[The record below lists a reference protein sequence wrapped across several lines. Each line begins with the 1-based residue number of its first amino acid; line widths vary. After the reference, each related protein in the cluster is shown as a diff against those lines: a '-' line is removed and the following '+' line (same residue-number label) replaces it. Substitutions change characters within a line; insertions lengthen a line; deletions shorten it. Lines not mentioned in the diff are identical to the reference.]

1 MEKFLAYFEE
11 IQASVPWDKALIAVG
26 ILLLGRILQ
35 GVFAGIVIDRIEQ
48 FTGGT
53 ETDLDDRF
61 VAVAKQ
67 PLNGMMFL
75 ISVWA
80 AHLVVAPYLSE
91 DLNNKFGDV
100 ITLVAVF
107 LFCVI
112 IYRAA
117 PILGE
122 LFAMMTLKTNSDL
135 DDLLVP
141 YLPKVFQTIAVM
153 IFVIKA
159 SETFLGA
166 SVGALI
172 GLLGGA
178 GVALGL
184 LFKDII
190 YDWCCAVLIY
200 TDKLYR
206 PGDWVV
212 VDGVNGFAQVLS
224 IGLRSTSLLIVDWG
238 SIKKLPNS
246 RMISGVVENWS
257 QDRGRLED
265 WGFVTRV
272 EIDHIS
278 AEQTERIMEAFK
290 ALVKSLKS
298 TSNHIVAF
306 NGIKGNARVFQ
317 IKFYINDGGLYMPH
331 ADAVHLGILKIL
343 EQEGIDNMHV
353 FLRTDPLKSDKIG
366 QALNN

>member
-1 MEKFLAYFEE
+1 MEQVLKYLEE
-11 IQASVPWDKALIAVG
+11 LQASVPWDKALIAVG
-26 ILLLGRILQ
+26 ILILGRILQ
-35 GVFAGIVIDRIEQ
+35 GVFSGIVISKIEQ

-80 AHLVVAPYLSE
+80 AHLVVAPFLSA
-91 DLNNKFGDV
+91 DLNSKIGDV

-122 LFAMMTLKTNSDL
+122 LFALMTLKTNSDL

-153 IFVIKA
+153 IFLIKA

-206 PGDWVV
+206 PGDFVA
-212 VDGVNGFAQVLS
+212 VDGVSGFAQILS
-224 IGLRSTSLLIVDWG
+224 IGLRSTTLLISDWG

-257 QDRGRLED
+257 QNRGDVED
-265 WGFVTRV
+265 WGYVANLAIDSLTAAQTGRV
-272 EIDHIS
+272 MDAI
-278 AEQTERIMEAFK
+278 EAFAK
-290 ALVKSLKS
+290 TLKS
-298 TSNHIVAF
+298 TSRHAVIF
-306 NGIKGNARVFQ
+306 NGIEGNARKIQ
-317 IKFYINDGGLYMPH
+317 IKFYINDGNLYF
-331 ADAVHLGILKIL
+331 VHGRTLHVGIMEIL
-343 EQEGIDNMHV
+343 EKEGIHHMNVVLTSEQVLANQM
-353 FLRTDPLKSDKIG
+353 
-366 QALNN
+366 N